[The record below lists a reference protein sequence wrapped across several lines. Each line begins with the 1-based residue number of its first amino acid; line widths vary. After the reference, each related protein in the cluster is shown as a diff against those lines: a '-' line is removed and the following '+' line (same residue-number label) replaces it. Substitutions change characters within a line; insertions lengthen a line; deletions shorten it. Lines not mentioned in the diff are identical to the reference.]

1 MNRQG
6 FDNMR
11 VSSSHL
17 QQGLFAGLALLVTLV
32 GGQQWGR
39 WEQAQQPALT
49 KLHPIST
56 QQHFKA
62 LGSVT
67 APLGHYELAA
77 SDETQIAN
85 SQPEPQRWVF

>member
-6 FDNMR
+6 LSNMR

-17 QQGLFAGLALLVTLV
+17 QQGLFASLALLVTLV

-39 WEQAQQPALT
+39 WEQSPQPGT
-49 KLHPIST
+49 TVHHPVAA

-62 LGSVT
+62 SGWAGS
-67 APLGHYELAA
+67 PGHYELAA

>member
-1 MNRQG
+1 MNRQ
-6 FDNMR
+6 DLSSMR

-17 QQGLFAGLALLVTLV
+17 QQGLFASLALLLTLV

-39 WEQAQQPALT
+39 WEQSPQPGET
-49 KLHPIST
+49 VHHPITT

-62 LGSVT
+62 SGST
-67 APLGHYELAA
+67 GSLGHYELAA